1 MQLKNIPKSNLKILK
16 IIGSLTLI
24 LTLLFILIYQLGYRV
39 NISESYPRGI
49 YKSISKST
57 MKHGDFVMFCPKN
70 GPLMQNALKR
80 GYVLKGICDGGFYP
94 LLKKVAALQG
104 DRVEVNEYVY
114 INGEKQTKSR
124 LHQYDPKG
132 NPLPRTKD
140 NNITVPKGYMFLLS
154 DYHELSFDSRYLG
167 LIEQNTTISL
177 MKPFYIF

>member
-1 MQLKNIPKSNLKILK
+1 MKIPKSNLKILK
-16 IIGSLTLI
+16 RVAITTLLLI
-24 LTLLFILIYQLGYRV
+24 LIFTLIYQLGYRV
-39 NISESYPRGI
+39 NISESYPRGV
-49 YKSISKST
+49 YKTIEKT
-57 MKHGDFVMFCPKN
+57 TIEHGDFVMFCPKN

-80 GYVLKGICDGGFYP
+80 GYVLKGLCEGGFYP
-94 LLKKVAALQG
+94 LLKKVAALEG
-104 DRVEVNEYVY
+104 DRVEVNQYVY
-114 INGEKQTKSR
+114 INGVKQPKSK

-132 NPLPRTKD
+132 NPLPRTKE